1 MDLLLRWLLTFWTVL
16 LIYLPKQADV
26 YDIREHH
33 VRISE
38 IGTIEKETYAVLFY
52 LPDCFSCRA
61 VLDYILQSRVYLVI
75 DLYYLNMGEE
85 EYLSYRSEEK
95 ILSAPTLLSVSD
107 AGCTRIE
114 GLDAVHLYLEKMIDR

>member
-16 LIYLPKQADV
+16 LIYLPKQAEV
-26 YDIREHH
+26 YAIRDHH

-38 IGTIEKETYAVLFY
+38 IGAIEKETYAVLFY

-61 VLDYILQSRVYLVI
+61 VLDYILQSRVYLVV
-75 DLYYLNMGEE
+75 DLYYLNMGEK

-95 ILSAPTLLSVSD
+95 SFPRLRFCLFPAPVARGSKVSMR
-107 AGCTRIE
+107 CIFIWKR
-114 GLDAVHLYLEKMIDR
+114 